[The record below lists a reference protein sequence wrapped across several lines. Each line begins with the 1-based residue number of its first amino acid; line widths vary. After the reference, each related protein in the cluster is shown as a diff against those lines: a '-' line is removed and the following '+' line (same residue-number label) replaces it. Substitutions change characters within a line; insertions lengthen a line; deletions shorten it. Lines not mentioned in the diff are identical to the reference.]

1 MIADVEK
8 KEQTAATVEKKK
20 EEIAIKKLN
29 TTKGWISSV
38 S

>member
-8 KEQTAATVEKKK
+8 KEQTAAKVEKKK

-29 TTKGWISSV
+29 TTKGGISSV